1 MSEENRPWDNDP
13 NAGSFGA
20 WLRRQREVRE
30 ITLREI
36 SDESKISFRYLE
48 ALEQDRFEILPAPVF
63 ARGFLR
69 EYARFVGLD
78 PDEVVNY
85 YISAVPD
92 EEPEEEDGRLIISQE
107 RRSSV
112 WPVIGVLAVLLLVLL
127 AFYWFSLR
135 TPKNVAVPEIVPP
148 TIESVGDLVEMVEP
162 EAVDPIRMTL
172 DFRQN
177 SWVDVVVDG
186 ERQVSEL
193 RVQGESLRSSAQGE
207 VRITLGNVAG
217 VTLEVNEQPVAI
229 GVGDKEEFVLNRE
242 SLSALGIE
250 LPDASGSSI

>member
-20 WLRRQREVRE
+20 WLKRQREVRE

-48 ALEQDRFEILPAPVF
+48 ALEEDRFEVLPAPVF

-85 YISAVPD
+85 YISAVPV
-92 EEPEEEDGRLIISQE
+92 EEPEESDGRLIISQE
-107 RRSSV
+107 RQSSV
-112 WPVIGVLAVLLLVLL
+112 WPLLSVLGVLLLAVL
-127 AFYWFSLR
+127 AFYWYSNR
-135 TPKNVAVPEIVPP
+135 DSGDGAVPEIVPP
-148 TIESVGDLVEMVEP
+148 TTEPAPNLVETVEP
-162 EAVDPIRMTL
+162 EVVEPIRVTL

-177 SWVDVVVDG
+177 SWVDVFVDG
-186 ERQVSEL
+186 ERTVSEL
-193 RVQGESLRSSAQGE
+193 RVQGESLRASAKRE
-207 VRITLGNVAG
+207 IRLALGNVDG
-217 VTLEVNEQPVAI
+217 VTLEVNEQAVPLEVA
-229 GVGDKEEFVLNRE
+229 NRE
-242 SLSALGIE
+242 EVVLDRTTLLALGIE
-250 LPDASGSSI
+250 VADDVTGE